1 MDKMQKNE
9 SSRKVSFLG
18 ILPGR
23 KKLIFFLLSLL
34 AYYFYSADFEFQA
47 AFVELVFRLIPCDIR
62 QAKAKEYF
70 RIDSVSQA
78 FSDILNE
85 EFEAVSK
92 K

>member
-1 MDKMQKNE
+1 M
-9 SSRKVSFLG
+9 KVLGKSLFLG

-23 KKLIFFLLSLL
+23 KNKSFSFSVYWHI
-34 AYYFYSADFEFQA
+34 FYSADFEFQA